1 MRTPEAIPEVLTQQ
15 PGGERGTDFPSSA
28 GKAGFYLSSLFSFN
42 TASQSRDEKEF
53 AAQLLTTVDRE
64 NNRVNGWVRDVLCYW
79 SRMLLH
85 VSRFELKER
94 KIQGLTLVL

>member
-28 GKAGFYLSSLFSFN
+28 GKAGFCLSSLFRFN
-42 TASQSRDEKEF
+42 TASQSRDENEF
-53 AAQLLTTVDRE
+53 APQLLTAVDRE
-64 NNRVNGWVRDVLCYW
+64 NNRLNGWVRDVLCYW